1 MKLFY
6 DSLEKE
12 WYHTDG
18 MDISFGKNSKSIP
31 VKFTAADEPIFTADV
46 FHSFIPAI
54 GIMSCRSPKNKEVIS
69 GNAALFQSLHRYL
82 TRHNIFSFIF
92 TAEDVLEGNWRGLVY
107 SESEQKWL
115 RMAVPL
121 PSLVYNRIP
130 FRKFEE
136 SDSYQ
141 QLKQL
146 FEELD
151 IPMFNPGFIDKY
163 ALYRCLKKDRFL
175 VNYLPETFR
184 LTSETQ
190 LLFLLQKYDS
200 LYLKPGKGN
209 RGRGILLVTLN
220 KNQSIT
226 VKKTS
231 GTKKF
236 PTLNE
241 FWLDEG
247 KRLVKKNYIAQRAIT
262 PKKINGHRYDFR
274 ILAHY
279 WKGNYHISGK
289 AIRMSQT
296 QEVTTHIPKGGIL
309 YPYKN
314 LQSQELDLLLNQITQ
329 QCGIAL
335 SKENGFY
342 GEFSID
348 LGQDESGQLFIY
360 EINAKPMQF
369 DEEEIER
376 TRLKMLKN
384 LFITIVLEKNNN
396 RTQ

>member
-12 WYHTDG
+12 WFHTDG
-18 MDISFGKNSKSIP
+18 MNISFGKSSNSIP
-31 VKFTAADEPIFTADV
+31 VKTVAADGPSFTADV

-54 GIMSCRSPKNKEVIS
+54 GIMSCRSPKNKEVVS
-69 GNAALFQSLHRYL
+69 GNSALFQSLHRYL

-115 RMAVPL
+115 RMAVPI

-136 SDSYQ
+136 SDSYKH
-141 QLKQL
+141 LKQL
-146 FEELD
+146 FAELD

-163 ALYRCLKKDRFL
+163 ALYHCLRKDRFL
-175 VNYLPETFR
+175 LNFLPETFK
-184 LTSETQ
+184 LTSESQ
-190 LLFLLQKYDS
+190 LLILLQKYES

-209 RGRGILLVTLN
+209 RGRGISLVSLN
-220 KNQSIT
+220 KNQTISI
-226 VKKTS
+226 KKTS

-236 PTLNE
+236 STLTK

-247 KRLVKKNYIAQRAIT
+247 SRLLKKNYIAQRAIM
-262 PKKINGHRYDFR
+262 PKKLNGHRYDFR

-279 WKGNYHISGK
+279 WKGSYQVSGK

-314 LQSQELDLLLNQITQ
+314 LQSLELDQLLNQITQ
-329 QCGIAL
+329 QCGVAL

-369 DEEEIER
+369 DEEDIER
-376 TRLKMLKN
+376 QRLKMLKN
-384 LFITIVLEKNNN
+384 LFITIILEKNNN
-396 RTQ
+396 KIQ